1 MLSAIIVAT
10 LRMLRSDVLRADGYA
25 IMKHLMKRVW
35 IGHPSR
41 RPSKRTENHRQAGMM
56 EIFPLRSRIAYLI

>member
-1 MLSAIIVAT
+1 M
-10 LRMLRSDVLRADGYA
+10 RADGYA
-25 IMKHLMKRVW
+25 IMKHLMKQVW

-41 RPSKRTENHRQAGMM
+41 RPSERTENHRQAGIM